1 MALPPLKLF
10 IDPKAN
16 TAYPSFESGTSISNP
31 AFYLGDTTNLELYL
45 IDNSTAERKYID
57 FPASPTIKVAV
68 GEIDTPPSAGTFTL
82 TFGADTTSA
91 LAYNI
96 TAAELQTALNALS
109 SITSAGGV
117 TVSLIGNSFS
127 IAFNNVGART
137 DITSNGSGLVPLSSA
152 QITTIQQGTVSLPEI
167 ALLHLQVLVAGY
179 TNSFTAGDAPSATIS
194 TTQSWANN
202 RVVYKLKLNNAC
214 GGTFTLSYNRST
226 PYITPSTLT
235 TEPISYL
242 ATASDIS
249 KALEIFDSQY
259 STPNIF
265 GLGHSVF
272 KNSDGSIDIS
282 FYNYGNPSSGWSGP
296 SNQPD
301 TGGLTCNISGIST
314 TVKYSGNLSLNT
326 TGAISLLRGS
336 TAVQTSFAVSVTSA
350 GNTQTVLQIPCILY
364 ANVIDDGVVAPVGL
378 DTYLTQSAGDS
389 RYMLSSGWTG
399 ITFPDTTT
407 QTTAAYSKAYI
418 DANYTTTAGLGT
430 SFVAAGTAVLR
441 NGTYPMT
448 GNLSFGGYNLTNAG
462 TVSGTYAN
470 FTTAAVTNISASNS
484 LTVGTGGMAVSTTG
498 ITFTDS
504 SVQTVAYPGSSA
516 LLLKSNNL
524 SDLTSSSTARTNLGL
539 GTMAVETASNYLTKA
554 NNLSGL
560 TDYSTARN
568 NLGLG
573 SLAVYADAP
582 ADGNYYVR
590 RNNAWIQCTV
600 YTTGGKNYLTI

>member
-16 TAYPSFESGTSISNP
+16 VAYPSFESGTSISNP

-96 TAAELQTALNALS
+96 TASELQTALNALS

-179 TNSFTAGDAPSATIS
+179 TNSFTQGSSATCTV
-194 TTQSWANN
+194 TTLKAYSSIDKIVSYNVKINN
-202 RVVYKLKLNNAC
+202 LYS
-214 GGTFTLSYNRST
+214 GTFSLKYEHGYGNI
-226 PYITPSTLT
+226 ITKQVSWNCSAEDL
-235 TEPISYL
+235 
-242 ATASDIS
+242 
-249 KALEIFDSQY
+249 
-259 STPNIF
+259 
-265 GLGHSVF
+265 
-272 KNSDGSIDIS
+272 KNSFYGAANFVAEVIKNSTGDYDIT
-282 FYNYGNPSSGWSGP
+282 FDTTNFIPYGT
-296 SNQPD
+296 Q
-301 TGGLTCNISGIST
+301 LTCSVTGIKSNPG
-314 TVKYSGNLSLNT
+314 YLGSLSLNT

-336 TAVQTSFAVSVTSA
+336 TAVQTSFAVSVTSG

-389 RYMLSSGWTG
+389 RYMLSSGFTG

-441 NGTYPMT
+441 NGSYPMT

-498 ITFTDS
+498 ITFTNS
-504 SVQTVAYPGSSA
+504 SVQTVAYPGPSGF
-516 LLLKSNNL
+516 LQPSNNL
-524 SDLTSSSTARTNLGL
+524 SEVTSQATARSNLGLGTMATATATNYLAKADNLSGLASLPTARTNLGL
-539 GTMAVETASNYLTKA
+539 GSV
-554 NNLSGL
+554 
-560 TDYSTARN
+560 
-568 NLGLG
+568 
-573 SLAVYADAP
+573 AVYDDAP
-582 ADGNYYVR
+582 YDGNYYVR